1 MTIHYGE
8 ITAMIK
14 VQHEK
19 AAGPTALCKEI
30 ERVRLDASRAEQER
44 QAAAVKAATER
55 IEAQKEAKRVK
66 RVAAKERKK
75 ALLAAKLAAESA
87 AIAALAEF

>member
-1 MTIHYGE
+1 MTITYDK
-8 ITAMIK
+8 ITATIK

-55 IEAQKEAKRVK
+55 DEARKEPKRVK
-66 RVAAKERKK
+66 RVVKKEV
-75 ALLAAKLAAESA
+75 KLAE
-87 AIAALAEF
+87 LAELKKVKLA